1 MTLPRVSR
9 LTAMLL
15 IVTLSSSNLAFA
27 AGKPLD
33 AAAMNAKVA
42 ARGVGQ
48 GVRVTLADNTEA
60 NGLIASIGEQSFALK
75 PKSADQARDTQISP
89 NHRSPQRKA
98 LHQD

>member
-1 MTLPRVSR
+1 MTLPRVIR

-33 AAAMNAKVA
+33 AAAMKAKVA

-48 GVRVTLADNTEA
+48 GVRVTLAVNTEA
-60 NGLIASIGEQSFALK
+60 NGLIGEQSFALK
-75 PKSADQARDTQISP
+75 PKSADQARDIQ
-89 NHRSPQRKA
+89 
-98 LHQD
+98 